1 VTAAV
6 ELQGLEKT
14 YRTGMMRKPVA
25 AIRGISLRIAE
36 GEAFGFVGPNGAGK
50 STTIR
55 IIMGLSWPTSGSATL
70 FDVDVRDA
78 RARMRIGYV
87 PENPYLYDYL
97 TPDEILEMGMQL
109 HRVRLTDAAG
119 HRRRWLE
126 RLGLAEVA
134 GAAIRS
140 FSKGMTQ
147 RVAIAHALCIEPRLL
162 VLDEPL
168 SGLDPLGRRDV
179 VDILSE
185 YKKSGGT
192 LFFTSHVLHDVER
205 LADRFG
211 LIHEGCIRSVSSP
224 NELVGNEE
232 LHLVRSRGSTPA
244 AGMREESAGRWAGE
258 VTHAQLWAKLAELRA
273 AGHEIIEVRASLS
286 LEAAFLR
293 VTGHGTSVGAIGM
306 TDPTGLHV
314 DA

>member
-1 VTAAV
+1 MSTAI
-6 ELQGLEKT
+6 EIRDLEKT
-14 YRTGMMRKPVA
+14 YSKGLMRNPVA
-25 AIRGISLRIAE
+25 AIRGVTLDVTE

-50 STTIR
+50 SSTIR
-55 IIMGLSWPTSGSATL
+55 ILMGLSRPTLGSVRL
-70 FDVDVRDA
+70 FGVDVVAA
-78 RARMRIGYV
+78 RARRRIGYV
-87 PENPYLYDYL
+87 PENPCLYDYL
-97 TPDEILEMGMQL
+97 TPTEILEMGMQL
-109 HRVRLTDAAG
+109 HGIRPVAPAV

-134 GAAIRS
+134 DAPIRS

-147 RVAIAHALCIEPRLL
+147 RVAVAHALCIEPRLL

-179 VDILSE
+179 VEILSE

-211 LIHEGCIRSVSSP
+211 LIHEGRIRSVSSP
-224 NELVGNEE
+224 NELVGDEE
-232 LHLVRSRGSTPA
+232 LHLVRTSGTTPVS
-244 AGMREESAGRWAGE
+244 GMREESAGRWAGE
-258 VTHAQLWAKLAELRA
+258 VPRAQLWHRLDELHA
-273 AGHEIIEVRASLS
+273 AGHQLIEVRAALS

-293 VTGHGTSVGAIGM
+293 VTGQDCRTQ
-306 TDPTGLHV
+306 PRNR
-314 DA
+314 